1 MTTRGLALTQA
12 ARAARNAGML
22 ARADDGAGHSHIEL
36 YAQQNG
42 TPLAVRQLAKPCGT
56 LREAD
61 GRILLIAD
69 TSTVDLVV
77 ATGGATWG
85 EWVAADGVVLAGGQ
99 VTDAAGMATG
109 IGGAL
114 VDTGGIGP
122 WVLGGTQGT
131 QLYEG
136 GAVLLNSALIG

>member
-1 MTTRGLALTQA
+1 MTPRDLTLTQA
-12 ARAARNAGML
+12 ARTARNAGML
-22 ARADDGAGHSHIEL
+22 VRADDGAGHSHIVL
-36 YAQQNG
+36 YTASGG

-69 TSTVDLVV
+69 ATATDLVV

-85 EWVAADGVVLAGGQ
+85 EWVAADGVVLAAGP
-99 VTDAAGMATG
+99 VTDASGMASG
-109 IGGAL
+109 VGGTL

-122 WVLGGTQGT
+122 WVLAGTQGT
-131 QLYEG
+131 QLYAG
-136 GAVLLNSALIG
+136 GTVLLNSALIG